1 MTVVEQH
8 RAESR
13 HEPADHP
20 AGARLFVVRL
30 LNYLTNH
37 VVNRIPSFAFRR
49 LWYVRVLGAA
59 IADGVGIHLGC
70 YVWFYGPRQVRRDG
84 FQVGA
89 RTRIGRGSCLDLR
102 GGVTIGA
109 DVSISPEV
117 AILTAAHEIADP
129 GFRVENRRV
138 VIDDNVYIGMRA
150 VVLPGVHIG
159 RGAVV
164 AAGAVVARDVAP
176 LTVVAGVP
184 AKPIASRPENA
195 AAYELRGALPLFE

>member
-1 MTVVEQH
+1 MTVVEEQ
-8 RAESR
+8 RADAR
-13 HEPADHP
+13 HEPVDHP
-20 AGARLFVVRL
+20 AGLRLFVVRL

-37 VVNRIPSFAFRR
+37 VVNRLPSFALRR
-49 LWYVRVLGAA
+49 WWYSRALGAA
-59 IADGVGIHLGC
+59 IGEGAGIHLGC

-84 FQVGA
+84 FHVGA
-89 RTRIGRGSCLDLR
+89 RTRINRGSCLDVR
-102 GGVTIGA
+102 GGLTIGA

-138 VIDDNVYIGMRA
+138 VIEDNVYIGMRA
-150 VVLPGVHIG
+150 LVLPGVRIG

-164 AAGAVVARDVAP
+164 AAGAVVARDVPP
-176 LTVVAGVP
+176 LAVVAGVP
-184 AKPIASRPENA
+184 AKPIATRPEDA